1 MSRYQSV
8 KYVDSA
14 RAAYSATGALFAAAF
29 IIICVMCWHTRAG
42 AMQGVDKT
50 DISTQSPAFQT
61 SMSSAF
67 PLN

>member
-1 MSRYQSV
+1 MNRYQSV
-8 KYVDSA
+8 GDVDSA

-29 IIICVMCWHTRAG
+29 IIICVMYWHTRAS

-50 DISTQSPAFQT
+50 DIPTQSLAFQK

>member
-1 MSRYQSV
+1 MNRYQSV
-8 KYVDSA
+8 GDVDSA

-29 IIICVMCWHTRAG
+29 IIICVMYWHARAG
-42 AMQGVDKT
+42 AMQGVDNT